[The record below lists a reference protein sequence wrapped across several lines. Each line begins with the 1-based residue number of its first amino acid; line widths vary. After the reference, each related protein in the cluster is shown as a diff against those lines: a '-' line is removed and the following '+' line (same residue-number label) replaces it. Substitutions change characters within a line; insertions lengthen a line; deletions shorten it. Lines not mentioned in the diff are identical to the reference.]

1 MDFGLFT
8 MFSTR
13 EGASQFHTFQE
24 WFNVVQ
30 VAEDAGLD
38 TLWLGESHFR
48 PQRAVLA
55 SPLVGA
61 SAVAARTKRIRVGLA
76 VQVLPLANPLRV
88 AEEAAIV
95 DHISEGRLLFGV
107 GRSSFLESYQGYN
120 VDYAE
125 SRAMFSESLEIIRQ
139 AWAEEPFSHAGKY
152 YQFRD
157 VNIVPKPY
165 QKPHPPIRVAV
176 ESRDTFALVGQLGL
190 PIFIRHQMD
199 IPELQEL
206 LQQYREARHAA
217 GFSGPNDVILQI
229 AAYVA
234 ETADKA
240 RSEPEAST
248 MRQRRLV
255 RETLHKTGD
264 QEAFERLRRLS
275 EASYDDV
282 LRRVA
287 YGIPEAVVE
296 RLQEYRE
303 TLGITGVSLDVNPGG
318 QLPYERVVHSLR
330 LLTEKVMPQ
339 FK

>member
-24 WFNVVQ
+24 WFKLAQ
-30 VAEDAGLD
+30 VAEDLGLD

-55 SPLVGA
+55 SPLVAA

-95 DHISEGRLLFGV
+95 DHISE
-107 GRSSFLESYQGYN
+107 
-120 VDYAE
+120 
-125 SRAMFSESLEIIRQ
+125 SRALFSESLEIIRR
-139 AWAEEPFSHAGKY
+139 AWTEEPFSYAGKY

-157 VNIVPKPY
+157 VNVVPKPY

-190 PIFIRHQMD
+190 PIFLRHQMD

-206 LQQYREARHAA
+206 LQQYQTVRHAA
-217 GFSGPNDVILQI
+217 GFPGPNDVILQI

-234 ETADKA
+234 ETAEKA

-282 LRRVA
+282 LSRVA
-287 YGIPEAVVE
+287 YGTPEGVVE

-318 QLPYERVVHSLR
+318 QLPYERVVHSLW
-330 LLTEKVMPQ
+330 LLTEKVMPH

>member
-13 EGASQFHTFQE
+13 EGATQFQTFQE
-24 WFNVVQ
+24 WLDLVQ
-30 VAEDAGLD
+30 VAEDVGLD
-38 TLWLGESHFR
+38 TVWLGESHFR

-95 DHISEGRLLFGV
+95 DHISEGRLIFGV

-120 VDYAE
+120 VEYAE
-125 SRAMFSESLEIIRQ
+125 SRAMFLESLEIIRQ
-139 AWAEEPFSHAGKY
+139 AWGEAPFSYAGKY

-157 VNIVPKPY
+157 VNLVPKPY
-165 QKPHPPIRVAV
+165 QQPHPPIRVAV
-176 ESRDTFALVGQLGL
+176 ESRDTFAMVGQLGL

-199 IPELQEL
+199 VPELQDL
-206 LQQYREARHAA
+206 LKQYQAERQAV
-217 GFSGPNDVILQI
+217 GCTGPNDVILQI
-229 AAYVA
+229 ATYVA
-234 ETADKA
+234 DTAGQA
-240 RSEPEAST
+240 YAEPEAST
-248 MRQRRLV
+248 MRQRRMV
-255 RETLHKTGD
+255 RQTLHHTGD

-275 EASYDDV
+275 EASYDEV
-282 LRRVA
+282 LQRVA
-287 YGIPEAVVE
+287 YGTPAAVVD

-318 QLPYERVVHSLR
+318 QLPYDRVVHSMR
-330 LLTEKVMPQ
+330 LLTEKVIPH

>member
-1 MDFGLFT
+1 
-8 MFSTR
+8 
-13 EGASQFHTFQE
+13 
-24 WFNVVQ
+24 
-30 VAEDAGLD
+30 
-38 TLWLGESHFR
+38 
-48 PQRAVLA
+48 VLA

-61 SAVAARTKRIRVGLA
+61 SAVAARTTRIRVGLA

-95 DHISEGRLLFGV
+95 DHISEGRLIFGV

-125 SRAMFSESLEIIRQ
+125 SRALFSESLEIIQR
-139 AWAEEPFSHAGKY
+139 AWGEAPFSYTGEY
-152 YQFRD
+152 YTFHD
-157 VNIVPKPY
+157 VNVVPKPY
-165 QKPHPPIRVAV
+165 QQPHPPIRVAV
-176 ESRDTFALVGQLGL
+176 ESRDTFALVGKLGL

-199 IPELQEL
+199 VPELQHL
-206 LQQYREARHAA
+206 LKQYQEERHAA

-234 ETADKA
+234 ETADQA

-255 RETLHKTGD
+255 REALHHTAD
-264 QEAFERLRRLS
+264 QEAFERLKRLS
-275 EASYDDV
+275 EVSYDEV
-282 LRRVA
+282 LHRVA
-287 YGIPEAVVE
+287 YGTPEAVVE

-318 QLPYERVVHSLR
+318 QLPYDRVVHSIR
-330 LLTEKVMPQ
+330 VLTEKVMPQ